1 MNSKYFIVQHEF
13 DNRERE
19 IELGINQQHSE
30 NILFLYH
37 RWYKIES
44 VCQEDHSRKIF
55 IYLFHKYLLISKEY

>member
-37 RWYKIES
+37 R
-44 VCQEDHSRKIF
+44 
-55 IYLFHKYLLISKEY
+55 